1 MLAKVNSAFFG
12 AHFLKHNKEG
22 SVSACACECVRECMS
37 LARLFSF
44 LHAPLRRTA
53 TLRHLAAAVG
63 WRWHNLGVTREKHVH
78 TTLTLEPKHASQRLQ
93 CEPWRNGQPFP
104 RGQRW
109 RLLAEARPQP
119 STCKERHTRKG
130 PTGRGMSPE
139 RYVAYPHAKRISPP
153 RIEKNAF
160 WLLPMWAGHKLELSK
175 IAVAKHRLRRHDA
188 HVANTC
194 D

>member
-1 MLAKVNSAFFG
+1 MHVTSTPFFLSTCASKENSDAQAPRRCGGVALAQPGRHKR
-12 AHFLKHNKEG
+12 E
-22 SVSACACECVRECMS
+22 ACAYM
-37 LARLFSF
+37 
-44 LHAPLRRTA
+44 
-53 TLRHLAAAVG
+53 
-63 WRWHNLGVTREKHVH
+63 H

-175 IAVAKHRLRRHDA
+175 TAVAKHRLRGHDA
-188 HVANTC
+188 HVANPC

>member
-1 MLAKVNSAFFG
+1 MPRLTQPSSALTFSNT
-12 AHFLKHNKEG
+12 AEKEKRD
-22 SVSACACECVRECMS
+22 VSACVRVNVSGGACHWHAFFPLSM
-37 LARLFSF
+37 
-44 LHAPLRRTA
+44 HAPLGKTE
-53 TLRHLAAAVG
+53 TLKHLAAAVG

-78 TTLTLEPKHASQRLQ
+78 TTLALEPKHTSQRLQ

-139 RYVAYPHAKRISPP
+139 RYLAYPHAKRISPP

-175 IAVAKHRLRRHDA
+175 TAMAKQRH
-188 HVANTC
+188 
-194 D
+194 